1 MAPEKTSQQPDM
13 ETKLESE
20 PKPNQ
25 EPEEGDDLDPAK
37 SIKKIRTI
45 VETLHTLSPPQLP
58 NLTKSRSIPPPAPSV
73 PVGTSLNHDESENSV
88 HKLKRN
94 LRLLSTGGGWNHQN
108 SVDQRK
114 PGGLDSEDGEV
125 ENNGKGIECLPGI
138 HANEEDLKRLAV
150 FRQLKE
156 KFMDLRILPV
166 GVKPEDAVKDILKE
180 FMEKK
185 LIEPVENKR
194 KVKPN
199 CYKMTPFV
207 HSSVVLISEEI

>member
-73 PVGTSLNHDESENSV
+73 PVGTSLNHDESENSI
-88 HKLKRN
+88 HKQKCN
-94 LRLLSTGGGWNHQN
+94 IRLLEDDMAKLHLTNHLT
-108 SVDQRK
+108 K
-114 PGGLDSEDGEV
+114 WLE
-125 ENNGKGIECLPGI
+125 
-138 HANEEDLKRLAV
+138 KRYQTYS
-150 FRQLKE
+150 F
-156 KFMDLRILPV
+156 
-166 GVKPEDAVKDILKE
+166 
-180 FMEKK
+180 
-185 LIEPVENKR
+185 
-194 KVKPN
+194 
-199 CYKMTPFV
+199 T
-207 HSSVVLISEEI
+207 